1 MYNKATFAKS
11 FKSLIDKK
19 GLTQRI
25 VAERINTTE
34 TTISRYVSGDRT
46 PNIETAV
53 ELASVLGVSLDTLVG
68 VEPPAQARQAPD
80 INILI
85 SCYKKATHQQ
95 REAIWSVLNGFQ
107 LLSADQKV
115 IVEAVSREEKV
126 ETA

>member
-85 SCYKKATHQQ
+85 SCYKKASDADRQVLWSLLDRYMSPEQ
-95 REAIWSVLNGFQ
+95 RVVIASVL
-107 LLSADQKV
+107 S
-115 IVEAVSREEKV
+115 EEKV
-126 ETA
+126 EAV

>member
-53 ELASVLGVSLDTLVG
+53 ELTSVLGVSLDTLVG

-85 SCYKKATHQQ
+85 SCYKKASDADRQVLWSLLDRYMSPEQ
-95 REAIWSVLNGFQ
+95 RVVIASVL
-107 LLSADQKV
+107 S
-115 IVEAVSREEKV
+115 EEKV
-126 ETA
+126 EAV